1 MNDEFYSI
9 FLDLC
14 VPAEECT
21 DFLDARAM
29 LEKLDKST
37 PEYTELLKELRDLV
51 CDKLNRRICC
61 EGKLINEIM
70 AGNAPGSET
79 M

>member
-1 MNDEFYSI
+1 MNSTKYEINS

-29 LEKLDKST
+29 LDELDKST
-37 PEYTELLKELRDLV
+37 PEYTELLEELRELV
-51 CDKLNRRICC
+51 CDKPNRRICC
-61 EGKLINEIM
+61 EGKLM
-70 AGNAPGSET
+70 
-79 M
+79 